1 MNKLIVVAIVL
12 LASLAAAQDPAPGWL
27 AYATA
32 QCPEGTKITSMEAKW
47 LVGANPPSS
56 FAFFSPWFGIDASD
70 NLNLLQPV
78 NPWMGD
84 SWSMYTEYYQWSP
97 SNNEDSTQYSVSAGD
112 QLWGKVVYNGDS
124 QQSYT
129 LTQTDVTSGQSSS
142 MTIPVQQADDGTNK
156 NYTVM
161 YIVYEKVAQCAHYP
175 PDQKVTFS
183 DIKVTCSGDAVAPA
197 WTTSYVEDVCNF
209 RAHVVSPS
217 EVTITWDTS
226 AANPKQE
233 QFARNKLGHLDRHV
247 PAGRTR
253 KVPRRN

>member
-1 MNKLIVVAIVL
+1 MMKLCLVAALLVAVVV
-12 LASLAAAQDPAPGWL
+12 AQDPAPGWL

-32 QCPEGTKITSMEAKW
+32 ECPAGTKITGMEAKW

-78 NPWMGD
+78 NPWGGD

-97 SNNEDSTQYSVSAGD
+97 SNNQDSNQYQVNAGD
-112 QLWGKVVYNGDS
+112 QLFGKVVYNGDAD
-124 QQSYT
+124 QSYT

-142 MTIPVQQADDGTNK
+142 MTIPVQQDDEGNYK
-156 NYTVM
+156 NFTVM
-161 YIVYEKVAQCAHYP
+161 YIVYEKVAQCGQYP

-183 DIKVTCSGDAVAPA
+183 DIKVKCNDALVSPK

-226 AANPKQE
+226 VKDPTPE
-233 QFARNKLGHLDRHV
+233 QFARSAK
-247 PAGRTR
+247 AGLQRMAPGKTR
-253 KVPRRN
+253 KMPFPRK